1 MLLIDE
7 LNRTNVAKVLGEL
20 LFLLEYREE
29 EIRLQYSE
37 APFALPENLKIV
49 ATMNT
54 ADRSIARM
62 DTALRRRFHFVPF
75 FPDTAPIDTL
85 LRRWLD
91 DRHPEF
97 GWVAEVVDRAN
108 ALLADRHVAI
118 GPSHFLKPR
127 LTEEL
132 VRLAWESSVLPFLEE
147 HFFADPEQLREFN
160 LDRLRRAV
168 DGAGP
173 GADTGASADE
183 PAGADESA
191 PD

>member
-1 MLLIDE
+1 
-7 LNRTNVAKVLGEL
+7 
-20 LFLLEYREE
+20 
-29 EIRLQYSE
+29 
-37 APFALPENLKIV
+37 
-49 ATMNT
+49 MNT

-75 FPDTAPIDTL
+75 FPDTPPIDTL
-85 LRRWLD
+85 LRRWLA

-132 VRLAWESSVLPFLEE
+132 VRLAWDSSVVPFLEE
-147 HFFADPEQLREFN
+147 HFFADPEQLQQFD
-160 LDRLRRAV
+160 LDRLRRAA
-168 DGAGP
+168 DRP
-173 GADTGASADE
+173 GVGVNTEASADE
-183 PAGADESA
+183 LVDADESA